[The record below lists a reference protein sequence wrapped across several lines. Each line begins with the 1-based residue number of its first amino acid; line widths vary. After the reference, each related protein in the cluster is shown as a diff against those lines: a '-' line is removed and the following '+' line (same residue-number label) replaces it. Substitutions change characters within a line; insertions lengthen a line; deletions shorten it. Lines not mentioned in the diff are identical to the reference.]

1 MNKTVT
7 IDAKVQSRTLIFLL
21 QVLKSLWLHVVY
33 LYYISQ
39 LVTADAKVHAV
50 YRELSLLKLS
60 AK

>member
-33 LYYISQ
+33 LNYISQ
-39 LVTADAKVHAV
+39 LVTADVKVHAV